1 MSSGPQRFLETE
13 VKRAIRCVEK
23 AGLQVSGV
31 ELNPKTGSIL
41 VHTAQPANDNATQPD
56 SDDDWEKALSREGL

>member
-1 MSSGPQRFLETE
+1 MTRGPLSFKETE

-31 ELNPKTGSIL
+31 EINPKTGSIL
-41 VHTAQPANDNATQPD
+41 VLVGEPANDNATQPD
-56 SDDDWEKALSREGL
+56 SDDDWDKALASEGD